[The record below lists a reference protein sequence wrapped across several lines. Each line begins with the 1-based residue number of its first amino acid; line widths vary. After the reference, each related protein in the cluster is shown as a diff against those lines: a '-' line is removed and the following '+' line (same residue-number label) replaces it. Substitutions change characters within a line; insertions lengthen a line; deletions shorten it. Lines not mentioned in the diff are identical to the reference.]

1 MATINYNNILLE
13 LLNELRSADI
23 LSLTERGLAT
33 KTDSFT
39 AAGGAQTFTLT
50 ETSCKNVRWVKQAGV
65 SLSYGTDYAFNYS
78 ASKNISAVVV
88 SKSLT
93 LGAKITISY
102 DYGTGDKIYPDFAR
116 CFTESAEVL
125 TLNGF
130 KKIKDISNDETILT
144 YNIETDHYEYQ
155 SITSKIKERY
165 VGEMIRIK
173 NLQLDTLVTPNH
185 RFVIRDSNKLWTKK
199 PFFRDAKDLKI
210 GNRIIRTANW
220 KGQYLEGIEL
230 LEDKKKYY
238 TLKNKLFIPINK
250 YVALLGIYLAE
261 GNVTKQKSVMISQ
274 YKEDSRNKIKKLLD
288 SIGLQYSIGKD
299 GFNISD
305 YRLYNI
311 FKEYGANC
319 YSKHIPREIKNLP
332 PKQLEILLEW
342 MILGDGSYVDKCNN
356 SWVYGTTSKQ
366 LADDVEEI
374 TLKVGRPTKHK
385 VIRRPLSTCDFYL
398 IKIYSK
404 RMSNMRIFRNNITNE
419 YFDGWVYCVSTPN
432 STIVVRDNNKVFISG
447 NSDISISS
455 FPRIS
460 FNYINGDTEVIA
472 VDGVQAFSPL
482 IQFTI
487 YDYGVE
493 ALHTKMTN
501 LRQFIK
507 NKQQGLY
514 YSNILRIVG
523 GRPYELIREEGKN
536 KIYKMDLDVKN
547 ELNIER

>member
-23 LSLTERGLAT
+23 LSITERGLAT

-65 SLSYGTDYAFNYS
+65 SLSYGTDYAFTYS

-116 CFTESAEVL
+116 P
-125 TLNGF
+125 
-130 KKIKDISNDETILT
+130 
-144 YNIETDHYEYQ
+144 Y
-155 SITSKIKERY
+155 
-165 VGEMIRIK
+165 
-173 NLQLDTLVTPNH
+173 
-185 RFVIRDSNKLWTKK
+185 
-199 PFFRDAKDLKI
+199 
-210 GNRIIRTANW
+210 
-220 KGQYLEGIEL
+220 
-230 LEDKKKYY
+230 
-238 TLKNKLFIPINK
+238 
-250 YVALLGIYLAE
+250 
-261 GNVTKQKSVMISQ
+261 
-274 YKEDSRNKIKKLLD
+274 
-288 SIGLQYSIGKD
+288 
-299 GFNISD
+299 
-305 YRLYNI
+305 
-311 FKEYGANC
+311 
-319 YSKHIPREIKNLP
+319 
-332 PKQLEILLEW
+332 
-342 MILGDGSYVDKCNN
+342 
-356 SWVYGTTSKQ
+356 
-366 LADDVEEI
+366 
-374 TLKVGRPTKHK
+374 
-385 VIRRPLSTCDFYL
+385 
-398 IKIYSK
+398 
-404 RMSNMRIFRNNITNE
+404 
-419 YFDGWVYCVSTPN
+419 
-432 STIVVRDNNKVFISG
+432 
-447 NSDISISS
+447 ISISS

-482 IQFTI
+482 MQFTI